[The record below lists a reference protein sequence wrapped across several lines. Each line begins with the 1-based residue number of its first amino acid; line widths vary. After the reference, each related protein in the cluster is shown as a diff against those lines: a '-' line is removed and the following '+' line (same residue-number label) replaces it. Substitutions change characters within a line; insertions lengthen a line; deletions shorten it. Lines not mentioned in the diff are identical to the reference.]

1 MRKRVIIDCDPGID
15 DALAILLALASEEL
29 EIKALTT
36 VQGNVSV
43 EQATKNL
50 LNIIEIAKVKNP
62 PATGKGSSTSLGVS
76 GSTLRTPELRS
87 SRREV
92 HGNDG
97 LGNSCLPHPT
107 ISLTNKDGVELI
119 ISQLLSGE
127 ADTLICL
134 GPLTNIA
141 RALILKPELK
151 GRIAKAIVMGGAVF
165 CPGSVLSGAQVSD
178 DAEFNIF
185 SDPEAADI
193 LFSSGLSI
201 NLISLDAARKVI
213 LAPNHFKRLRSLLG
227 ELRDF
232 IVNILQYS
240 IEFHQSQRGVEGT
253 YLHDALAV
261 GVVIEPSLFDFEPLC
276 LGVDLDRRRGK
287 TYVKDNLP
295 NVQFCKDIDG
305 AGFMN
310 IFLDRLEKAIHEANR

>member
-1 MRKRVIIDCDPGID
+1 MSKRVIIDCDPGID

-29 EIKALTT
+29 EVKALTT

-50 LNIIEIAKVKNP
+50 LNIIEIAKIKNP
-62 PATGKGSSTSLGVS
+62 PATGKGSSAPLGVS
-76 GSTLRTPELRS
+76 GSIPFTPELRS
-87 SRREV
+87 SRRGV
-92 HGNDG
+92 HGSDG
-97 LGNSCLPHPT
+97 LGNSRLPHST

-119 ISQLLSGE
+119 ISQLLSGQ

-141 RALILKPELK
+141 RVLTSKPEVK
-151 GRIAKAIVMGGAVF
+151 SSIAQVIVMGGAVF
-165 CPGSVLSGAQVSD
+165 CPGSVSD

-201 NLISLDAARKVI
+201 NLVSLDAARKVI
-213 LAPNHFKRLRSLLG
+213 LAPSHLKRLKGLSGR
-227 ELRDF
+227 LRDF
-232 IVNILQYS
+232 IVNILEYS

-253 YLHDALAV
+253 YLHDPLAV
-261 GVVIEPSLFDFEPLC
+261 GVVIEPSLARFEPLC

-295 NVQFCKDIDG
+295 NVQFCKDID
-305 AGFMN
+305 ATGFID
-310 IFLDRLEKAIHEANR
+310 IFLSRLTKAIQNTENG